1 MKRLFILAL
10 LILTLTACGSSA
22 TNTGTA
28 VTPQPTT
35 PVTQATDTPTAAPTH
50 FKVGQTV
57 KVGNTWQLTIRKVR
71 NDGSAT
77 YLEPGQIFL
86 LVQVKAVNIS
96 STEQDMSSLLSWTM
110 RDAEGNTC
118 KAGYDI
124 NATHS
129 LDGKVE
135 AGQPLQGSLTFIG
148 DAKVHQYQLFFE
160 NNFLASG
167 QTIWDIHA

>member
-1 MKRLFILAL
+1 MKRLLTLAL
-10 LILTLTACGSSA
+10 LILALAACGSSA

-35 PVTQATDTPTAAPTH
+35 SVTQATATPTAAPTH

-57 KVGNTWQLTIRKVR
+57 DVGNIWHLTIRKVQ

-77 YLEPGQIFL
+77 YLKPGQIFL
-86 LVQVKAVNIS
+86 IVQVKAMNIS
-96 STEQDMSSLLSWTM
+96 STEQTMSSLLSWTL
-110 RDAEGNTC
+110 RDSDGNTYR
-118 KAGYDI
+118 AGYDA

-135 AGQPLQGSLTFIG
+135 AGQPLQGSLTFVV
-148 DAKVHQYQLFFE
+148 DEKVHQYQLYFE
-160 NNFLASG
+160 NNFMTQG
-167 QTIWDIHA
+167 QTIWER

>member
-10 LILTLTACGSSA
+10 LILALAACGSSA

-35 PVTQATDTPTAAPTH
+35 PVTQAADTPTAAPTH

-57 KVGNTWQLTIRKVR
+57 KVGNTWQLTIKKAQ
-71 NDGSAT
+71 NDGSTT
-77 YLEPGQIFL
+77 YLEPGQVFL
-86 LVQVKAVNIS
+86 IVQVKAVNIS
-96 STEQDMSSLLSWTM
+96 STEQTMSSLLSWTM
-110 RDAEGNTC
+110 RDAEGNTY
-118 KAGYDI
+118 KTGYDT

-135 AGQPLQGSLTFIG
+135 AGQPLQGSLTFIV
-148 DAKVHQYQLFFE
+148 DAKVHQYQLLFE
-160 NNFLASG
+160 NNFLVQG

>member
-1 MKRLFILAL
+1 MKRLIALAL
-10 LILTLTACGSSA
+10 LVLALAACGSSA

-35 PVTQATDTPTAAPTH
+35 PVTQATATPTAAPTH

-57 KVGNTWQLTIRKVR
+57 KVGNTWQLTIRKVQ

-96 STEQDMSSLLSWTM
+96 STEQTMSSLLSWTI
-110 RDAEGNTC
+110 RDSEGNTY
-118 KAGYDI
+118 KTGYDI
-124 NATHS
+124 NVTHS

-160 NNFLASG
+160 NNFLAQG
-167 QTIWDIHA
+167 QTVWDIHA

>member
-96 STEQDMSSLLSWTM
+96 STEQTMSSLLSWTL
-110 RDAEGNTC
+110 RDSEGNTY
-118 KAGYDI
+118 KVGYDT

-135 AGQPLQGSLTFIG
+135 VGQPLQGSLTFIG

-160 NNFLASG
+160 NNFIDQG
-167 QTIWDIHA
+167 QTVWDIHA

>member
-1 MKRLFILAL
+1 MKRLIAFAL
-10 LILTLTACGSSA
+10 LVLTLAACGSSA
-22 TNTGTA
+22 TNIGTA

-35 PVTQATDTPTAAPTH
+35 SVTQATDTSTASPTH

-57 KVGNTWQLTIRKVR
+57 KVGNTWQLTIRKVQ

-77 YLEPGQIFL
+77 YLEPGQVFL
-86 LVQVKAVNIS
+86 IVQVKAVNIS
-96 STEQDMSSLLSWTM
+96 STEQDMSSLLSWTL
-110 RDAEGNTC
+110 RDAEGNTY
-118 KAGYDI
+118 KVGYDI

-135 AGQPLQGSLTFIG
+135 AGQPLQGSLTFIV

-160 NNFLASG
+160 NNFLVQG